1 MRYCI
6 SIQYLETS
14 MAAVLRWTSDDE
26 APVPPPVPPRRY
38 LQRSQRAPGQ
48 PLELPPEIGA
58 AIWRGNELGS
68 SVQETISTGWA
79 ELDAELPGGGWPCHA
94 ITEVLQPQ
102 PGVCEW
108 RLLAPALKRIV
119 AAGKSIVVVGPAQR
133 PHLPGLRF
141 LGLDEK
147 QLVWVQADAP
157 AQRLWTT
164 EQLVKSNACGA
175 LISWLPQARQEQ
187 IRRLQICAQSCEGP
201 VFLCRPAAAE
211 HEASAAPLR
220 VQLTYGLD
228 WELRLRILKR
238 KGAVHEGAI
247 ALRSVPGGLESIIT
261 PRLLKPSASFAQRVQ
276 PEAVPDVLGSVAS
289 GRSEHRRV
297 PAH

>member
-1 MRYCI
+1 MPALLVEDWPNDF
-6 SIQYLETS
+6 QP
-14 MAAVLRWTSDDE
+14 AAT
-26 APVPPPVPPRRY
+26 APTKRR
-38 LQRSQRAPGQ
+38 LAPG
-48 PLELPPEIGA
+48 ELPASVAA

-68 SVQETISTGWA
+68 TVQATVPSGWR
-79 ELDAELPGGGWPCHA
+79 ELDTELPGGGWPCHA

-108 RLLAPALKRIV
+108 RLLAPALKSIV

-211 HEASAAPLR
+211 HEPSAAPLR
-220 VQLTYGLD
+220 VQLTYGID
-228 WELRLRILKR
+228 WELRLHILKR
-238 KGAVHEGAI
+238 KGAIHEGVI
-247 ALRSVPGGLESIIT
+247 ALRSMPGGLESIIT
-261 PRLLKPSASFAQRVQ
+261 PRLMKPSSIFAQRIE
-276 PEAVPDVLGSVAS
+276 PEAVPDVLGSSAS
-289 GRSEHRRV
+289 RHPEHRRV